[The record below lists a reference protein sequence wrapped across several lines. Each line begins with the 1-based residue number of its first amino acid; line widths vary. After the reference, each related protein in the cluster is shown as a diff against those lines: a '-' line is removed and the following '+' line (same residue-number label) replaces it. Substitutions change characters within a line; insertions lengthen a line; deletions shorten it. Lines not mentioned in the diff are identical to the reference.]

1 MCQPGVTAGAN
12 GFVVCVWCVGDD
24 RCVNLVSQLGLMV
37 VWCVWCVGDDG
48 CVNPVSQLGLMV
60 LWCVCGV

>member
-12 GFVVCVWCVGDD
+12 GCVV
-24 RCVNLVSQLGLMV
+24 
-37 VWCVWCVGDDG
+37 CVWCVGDDG

-60 LWCVCGV
+60 VWCVGDDGCVNLVSQLGLMVV